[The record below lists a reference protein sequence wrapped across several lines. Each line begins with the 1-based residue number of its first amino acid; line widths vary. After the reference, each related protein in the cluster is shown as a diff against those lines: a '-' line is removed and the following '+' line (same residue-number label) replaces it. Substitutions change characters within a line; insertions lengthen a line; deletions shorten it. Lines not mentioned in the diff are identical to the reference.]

1 MNGLQEMDGSY
12 VKNSVALLYSS
23 DNEYG
28 FKLQHQAEGMY
39 YLEQLKSL
47 HDGFT
52 TIGVGVD
59 IIDESADLSAYEIVL
74 APTMLITHEE
84 TEKALHEFAAQGG
97 TVLLT
102 NRSGVKDVWNKC
114 IMEPLPSIYKDLIGA
129 QVQEYDVPG
138 ERKGKLDIVDDT
150 LRREYIQCLQCNF
163 EQEQDLPEAEINI
176 LYQQWCDILKT
187 DSAEI
192 LASYGDCYYAGQ
204 PAITRNH
211 FGKGRAYYIGT
222 VCNRSL
228 YIALAKCMAKEKGI
242 SYYDNLPLGVEI
254 TYRRKEETVW
264 RFIFN
269 NTGKTQEIRIDDVQY
284 LLNPFEMKMERLTQ

>member
-1 MNGLQEMDGSY
+1 M
-12 VKNSVALLYSS
+12 K
-23 DNEYG
+23 
-28 FKLQHQAEGMY
+28 
-39 YLEQLKSL
+39 
-47 HDGFT
+47 
-52 TIGVGVD
+52 
-59 IIDESADLSAYEIVL
+59 IDFH
-74 APTMLITHEE
+74 TH
-84 TEKALHEFAAQGG
+84 
-97 TVLLT
+97 
-102 NRSGVKDVWNKC
+102 
-114 IMEPLPSIYKDLIGA
+114 
-129 QVQEYDVPG
+129 
-138 ERKGKLDIVDDT
+138 GKLAKK
-150 LRREYIQCLQCNF
+150 LPFSEEYTNWLFQEASKAGLDAICLTEHFNTWGFDEIYQYIANHF

-222 VCNRSL
+222 VCNRAL

-254 TYRRKEETVW
+254 TYRRKEKTVW